1 MKKIFITISY
11 LFILTIPQVLFAAT
25 CTLDTNP
32 SPPVTSYEKNIDTLL
47 SAIKKEW
54 GKKSCPSIEVIA
66 GNTTR
71 VLNKMQGSD
80 YDIWNFFRNNAFFL
94 DTSDKMLLPSAKKHD
109 DYILSIQQKILA
121 TGAEIGGKCAGDEVR
136 FEQDIQIGNSRYKTK
151 NRILQEVLNDMYTQN
166 GKVLSFYRDLVSNVQ
181 NNEYLDESKFT
192 VAPEGFSDEMREFYS
207 PANIQQCHDEDAKKK
222 KIEKTQQ
229 EWLQE
234 AMKYPESVSVWKK
247 AFELLLYWRSAQPE
261 TPEEANP
268 TTTAYAKT
276 GGLGN
281 SMTLLNQSIFK
292 IFWFLGNSQWWP
304 AEKVRESSKKRA
316 ADVGLVQSS
325 FPELAEALK
334 NAGWNASPSII
345 LAEYD
350 KVGYLSNFARLSSSN
365 QDENLNNNIAPNAE
379 QNNNHM
385 VPLVQTMEMLVQD
398 QEDTKENAEKYCEA
412 YGRQAENYPG
422 KETCEKIMEEASQM
436 YSIIQ
441 IKLVH
446 YL

>member
-1 MKKIFITISY
+1 
-11 LFILTIPQVLFAAT
+11 
-25 CTLDTNP
+25 
-32 SPPVTSYEKNIDTLL
+32 
-47 SAIKKEW
+47 
-54 GKKSCPSIEVIA
+54 
-66 GNTTR
+66 
-71 VLNKMQGSD
+71 MQGAK
-80 YDIWNFFRNNAFFL
+80 YDIWNFSSNNRLFL

-109 DYILSIQQKILA
+109 DYILSIQQKILE
-121 TGAEIGGKCAGDEVR
+121 TGAEIGGKCAGDTVR
-136 FEQDIQIGNSRYKTK
+136 FDQDIQIGNSRYKTK
-151 NRILQEVLNDMYTQN
+151 NRILQEVLNDMYAQN
-166 GKVLSFYRDLVSNVQ
+166 GKVLSFYRDLASNVQ

-192 VAPEGFSDEMREFYS
+192 IAPEGFSNEMREFYS

-222 KIEKTQQ
+222 KIQETQQ

-234 AMKYPESVSVWKK
+234 AMKYEESVSVWKK
-247 AFELLLYWRSAQPE
+247 AFELLLYWRSAQPDS
-261 TPEEANP
+261 PEEANP

-281 SMTLLNQSIFK
+281 SMALLNQSIQK

-304 AEKVRESSKKRA
+304 AEKVREAAKQKA

-334 NAGWNASPSII
+334 SVGWSASPSLF

-350 KVGYLSNFARLSSSN
+350 RVGYLSNFARWSRSI
-365 QDENLNNNIAPNAE
+365 QADILNTNVAPNAE

-385 VPLVQTMEMLVQD
+385 PPLVQTMEMLVQD

-412 YGRQAENYPG
+412 YGQQSNNYPG
-422 KETCEKIMEEASQM
+422 KETCEKVMEEAAQM

-441 IKLVH
+441 IKWIH